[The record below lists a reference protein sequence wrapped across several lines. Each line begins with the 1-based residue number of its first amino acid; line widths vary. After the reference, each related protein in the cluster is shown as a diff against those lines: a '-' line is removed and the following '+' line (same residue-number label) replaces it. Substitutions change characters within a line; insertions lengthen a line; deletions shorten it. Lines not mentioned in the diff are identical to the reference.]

1 MMFLMMVLWL
11 PVLVGV
17 ILKARWTMPLGL
29 ANLVL
34 TIYVLNV
41 HMTSV
46 IPLNF

>member
-1 MMFLMMVLWL
+1 MMFLMLVLWI

-17 ILKARWTMPLGL
+17 ALKARWTMPLGF

-34 TIYVLNV
+34 TIYVLNL
-41 HMTSV
+41 HITST

>member
-1 MMFLMMVLWL
+1 MMFLMMVLWI

-17 ILKARWTMPLGL
+17 AMKARWTIPLSL

-34 TIYVLNV
+34 TIYVLNL
-41 HMTSV
+41 HMTST